1 MGRFSVA
8 SICHRRA
15 RNQDEPALLGWRGR
29 RGNADEGRTGPFE
42 HADVADHSRAGH
54 RAPKPRRFAQPAA
67 PVRVSP
73 SVCKSPTITQS
84 IMKSF
89 PFAKVV
95 EKKLGS
101 SARGLRITSTLHA
114 VAERSARSHP
124 LRAVAELPA
133 ARCRALSHSLAD
145 LAPLHPL

>member
-1 MGRFSVA
+1 MPVTPLVA

-42 HADVADHSRAGH
+42 HADVAGHSRAGH

-73 SVCKSPTITQS
+73 SCCKSPTITQS
-84 IMKSF
+84 IIHHEKL
-89 PFAKVV
+89 PF
-95 EKKLGS
+95 LGS
-101 SARGLRITSTLHA
+101 LLMM
-114 VAERSARSHP
+114 VA
-124 LRAVAELPA
+124 
-133 ARCRALSHSLAD
+133 
-145 LAPLHPL
+145 APKNLEVNYKTF